1 MNGYPTGRTPYD
13 YGDSNLSPPNS
24 SLNDKADGYR
34 QDGNVNGFTQDAQ
47 RFNQVRPARGATSG
61 SIFAWADS
69 PGERDANMLQASGSN
84 STPRSAHVD
93 LKDPIQVHLLT
104 ETALSDSRGYEILS
118 QEEVD
123 ELKKQAAL
131 ISQRVEST
139 RSNLAIQSKYRDAA
153 ASMARLNGPGQDNDR
168 RNRDAERDRIECE
181 RKCDELASELLN
193 LEKRLLVPHRKIVEH
208 TAAILQLTHKASR
221 KKASPQNGQLVN
233 GIPGSPESLYT
244 YSHSRNSLDQVGDDT
259 YFDDPSAYHL
269 DGMDRPRKNAI
280 EIPLKSPIREQ
291 NQLRVE
297 LDRMREENM
306 HLRSQTDGLLKKFQ
320 GLNVSLRDT
329 IVRFNPEV
337 NRDYDEPP
345 RVASTP
351 DIKLADLLKSQVEYL
366 ESGMVAVQAEQ
377 DSFAGGSQ
385 MGERLESMNLQ
396 LRDLLMM
403 SDPHYTPTPLPSDSD
418 VNGQMTYLE
427 ESIRS
432 VDSQMARAN
441 SSSNVN
447 DESGPILTGL
457 WDSMQKGFAEAKQ
470 RQDDR
475 KRSQIDKGIPG
486 GDEDMSDDEGFD
498 TAEPY
503 SLNSFATRVQWMHSQ
518 AMTLRD
524 QKYVLKRQIKQ
535 QRELNNKS
543 DAEKDAELEQRQTKL
558 DDLQLELE
566 KSRQLVDRAEKGAMD
581 AQKTL
586 SDQMADLEEARN
598 AAGDAGAS
606 KLEIEERNVKI
617 TQLEK
622 SLKAAQASLQ
632 ASLQAAESGSRG
644 NDDKF
649 AAASAQIDT
658 LTQAKSA
665 AEDMVQKLQ
674 EELAAK
680 KKEFKAKE
688 DEFEELER
696 TMIDLKTEYTVV
708 SADLDRAFGTRAER
722 AAEAAA
728 IRESAEVSKLQ
739 RQVDKFKKELE
750 ETANELAKFTKAEL
764 DVELEKT
771 SLEDEL
777 AAARDAKVD
786 LDGQL
791 QSAREKMAKLQEE
804 LDGERLKIH
813 GDGSR
818 PGAGASML
826 SERFRATMRE
836 ERKKFQEDLKVR
848 IIKLE
853 RREYWLTNYIG
864 GTPQVPQVGRGTHQ
878 VKAQHRTRQKS
889 PESTVEP
896 NASHLTFDTTIIPQL
911 TCIQYNHCPGDLIFS
926 LTFFI
931 FAYCT
936 TDILRMSTLDKNT
949 QTYHLH

>member
-13 YGDSNLSPPNS
+13 YGASNLSPPNS
-24 SLNDKADGYR
+24 SLNDKADEYR
-34 QDGNVNGFTQDAQ
+34 QDANMNGFTQDAQ
-47 RFNQVRPARGATSG
+47 RFQVRPARHATSG
-61 SIFAWADS
+61 SIFAGAD
-69 PGERDANMLQASGSN
+69 PREGRGANVWQASGPN
-84 STPRSAHVD
+84 STPRSARVD
-93 LKDPIQVHLLT
+93 LKDPIQIHLLT

-131 ISQRVEST
+131 MSQRVEAT
-139 RSNLAIQSKYRDAA
+139 RSNLAIQSKYRDAT
-153 ASMARLNGPGQDNDR
+153 ASMARLDGPGQDSDR
-168 RNRDAERDRIECE
+168 RNRDAERERIECE

-208 TAAILQLTHKASR
+208 TAAILQLTHKANK
-221 KKASPQNGQLVN
+221 KKAAPQNGQLVN

-297 LDRMREENM
+297 LDRMREENT
-306 HLRSQTDGLLKKFQ
+306 HLRSQTDGLLKKLQ
-320 GLNVSLRDT
+320 GLNISLRDT
-329 IVRFNPEV
+329 IVRFNPDV

-345 RVASTP
+345 RMASTP

-366 ESGMVAVQAEQ
+366 ESGLVAVQAEQ

-418 VNGQMTYLE
+418 VNGQMNYLE

-441 SSSNVN
+441 SSSNAN
-447 DESGPILTGL
+447 DESGPILNGL

-470 RQDDR
+470 RKDDR
-475 KRSQIDKGIPG
+475 KRSQIDKGIPE

-498 TAEPY
+498 TAESY
-503 SLNSFATRVQWMHSQ
+503 SLDSFATRVQWMHSQ
-518 AMTLRD
+518 AMVLRD

-558 DDLQLELE
+558 ENKQLELE
-566 KSRQLVDRAEKGAMD
+566 KTRQLLDRAEKDAMD
-581 AQKTL
+581 AQKML
-586 SDQMADLEEARN
+586 SDQMTDLEEARN
-598 AAGDAGAS
+598 AAGAAGAS

-617 TQLEK
+617 AQLEK
-622 SLKAAQASLQ
+622 NLKAAQV
-632 ASLQAAESGSRG
+632 SLQAAESGSRG
-644 NDDKF
+644 TDDKF
-649 AAASAQIDT
+649 AAANAQIDA
-658 LTQAKSA
+658 LSQSKRA
-665 AEDMVQKLQ
+665 AEDTVQKLQ

-680 KKEFKAKE
+680 KKEYKSKE

-696 TMIDLKTEYTVV
+696 TMVDLKTEYTLV
-708 SADLDRAFGTRAER
+708 SAQLDGAYGSRAER

-764 DVELEKT
+764 DVELEK
-771 SLEDEL
+771 SKLEDEL
-777 AAARDAKVD
+777 AAARDAKVA

-813 GDGSR
+813 GDGSK

-848 IIKLE
+848 TIKYE
-853 RREYWLTNYIG
+853 RREQRLTNYTG
-864 GTPQVPQVGRGTHQ
+864 GTPQVSQVGRRTRQ
-878 VKAQHRTRQKS
+878 VKAQYRTRQES

-896 NASHLTFDTTIIPQL
+896 KASRSLNLDTIMIPKL
-911 TCIQYNHCPGDLIFS
+911 DINNSPVHYYCPVI
-926 LTFFI
+926 
-931 FAYCT
+931 
-936 TDILRMSTLDKNT
+936 
-949 QTYHLH
+949 